1 MVNLLDAQAVQAQ
14 LKLRSRA
21 KAIEIMARL
30 PHIDLAPPG
39 SRKRNLRVTEATLDA
54 YCQGQITPEGY
65 NVPIA
70 PRRKASRQTNP
81 NGRRQPINPASGEF
95 VAYRR

>member
-1 MVNLLDAQAVQAQ
+1 MVTLLDAQAVQAQ

-81 NGRRQPINPASGEF
+81 NGRRQPINPATGEF

>member
-1 MVNLLDAQAVQAQ
+1 MVTLLDAQAVQAQ

-30 PHIDLAPPG
+30 PHIDLASQG
-39 SRKRNLRVTEATLDA
+39 GRKRNLRVTEATLDA

-65 NVPIA
+65 NAPIA
-70 PRRKASRQTNP
+70 PRRKASP

>member
-1 MVNLLDAQAVQAQ
+1 MVTLLDAQAVQAQ

-30 PHIDLAPPG
+30 PHIDLASQG
-39 SRKRNLRVTEATLDA
+39 GRKRNLRVTEATLDA
-54 YCQGQITPEGY
+54 YCQGQIMLEGY
-65 NVPIA
+65 NAPIA
-70 PRRKASRQTNP
+70 PRRKAGRQP
-81 NGRRQPINPASGEF
+81 SPKGRRQPNNPTSGEF

>member
-1 MVNLLDAQAVQAQ
+1 MVPLLDAQAVQAQ

-39 SRKRNLRVTEATLDA
+39 SRKRNLRVTEATL
-54 YCQGQITPEGY
+54 
-65 NVPIA
+65 
-70 PRRKASRQTNP
+70 
-81 NGRRQPINPASGEF
+81 PAGPPKIS
-95 VAYRR
+95 AA

>member
-1 MVNLLDAQAVQAQ
+1 MVTLLDAQAVQAQ

-54 YCQGQITPEGY
+54 YCQGQITPEGFS
-65 NVPIA
+65 VPIA

>member
-1 MVNLLDAQAVQAQ
+1 MVTLLDAQAVQVQ

-21 KAIEIMARL
+21 KAIEIMVRL

-54 YCQGQITPEGY
+54 YCQGQIMLEGY
-65 NVPIA
+65 NAPIA
-70 PRRKASRQTNP
+70 PRHKASRQP
-81 NGRRQPINPASGEF
+81 SPKERRQPTNPASGEF